1 MNLRYGL
8 LIPLVM
14 MISSIVSGCMAYS
27 GARQDIADDLN
38 EVMVALA
45 KEKSGLW
52 TRHDTIAALRHM
64 YEVNRKPI
72 VYHAS
77 DLNFR
82 NAILKDVAYYS
93 LALVDRK
100 TAAPKI
106 RGNKIAS
113 DSIMLVP
120 AGSPDGLAIQVQGF
134 ADCSMASVF
143 AVSDQTVP
151 GMLFSLAI
159 LSLAGMY
166 ICRRNEDRQ
175 LETVT
180 VVPAPSVP
188 TLDGVK
194 LTPMQRQLAQMLLDA
209 PYMKVDKSTLCLAL
223 WGNKS
228 NAEESLYT
236 LVRRTKS
243 ALAETGIEII
253 CNRGDSY
260 QLRVNR

>member
-14 MISSIVSGCMAYS
+14 MISSIVSGCFAYS
-27 GARQDIADDLN
+27 DARQDIADDLN
-38 EVMVALA
+38 EVIVALA

-52 TRHDTIAALRHM
+52 TRQDTIAALRHM
-64 YEVNRKPI
+64 YEVNHKPI
-72 VYHAS
+72 VYQAS
-77 DLNFR
+77 DLKFR
-82 NAILKDVAYYS
+82 NAVLKDVSYYS

-100 TAAPKI
+100 SASPKI

-113 DSIMLVP
+113 DSIMIVP
-120 AGSPDGLAIQVQGF
+120 AGSADGLAIHVQGF

-159 LSLAGMY
+159 LSLVGIY
-166 ICRRNEDRQ
+166 IWRRNANCQ
-175 LETVT
+175 LATELV
-180 VVPAPSVP
+180 APVSAVP

-194 LTPMQRQLAQMLLDA
+194 LTPMQRQFTQMLLDA
-209 PYMKVDKSTLCLAL
+209 PDMKVDKSTLCLAL

-236 LVRRTKS
+236 LVRRTKA
-243 ALAETGIEII
+243 ALAEVGIEII
-253 CNRGDSY
+253 CNRGQSY
-260 QLRVNR
+260 QLRVNG

>member
-14 MISSIVSGCMAYS
+14 MISSIVSGFFAYS
-27 GARQDIADDLN
+27 DARQDIADDLN
-38 EVMVALA
+38 VAMEALV

-52 TRHDTIAALRHM
+52 TRQDTIDALRHM
-64 YEVNRKPI
+64 YEVDHKPMI
-72 VYHAS
+72 YQAS
-77 DLNFR
+77 DLKFR
-82 NAILKDVAYYS
+82 NSGLKDVAYYS

-100 TAAPKI
+100 TASSKI

-113 DSIMLVP
+113 DSIMLVL
-120 AGSPDGLAIQVQGF
+120 AGSVDGLAIQVQGF

-151 GMLFSLAI
+151 GVLFSLAI
-159 LSLAGMY
+159 FSLAGMY
-166 ICRRNEDRQ
+166 IWRRNENCQ
-175 LETVT
+175 LATEPVVT
-180 VVPAPSVP
+180 VSTVS
-188 TLDGVK
+188 TLDGIK

-209 PYMKVDKSTLCLAL
+209 PDMKVDKATLCTAL

-243 ALAETGIEII
+243 ALAESGIEII

-260 QLRVNR
+260 QLRVNG

>member
-14 MISSIVSGCMAYS
+14 MISSIISGCLAYS
-27 GARQDIADDLN
+27 DARQDIADDLN
-38 EVMVALA
+38 EVMEALV

-52 TRHDTIAALRHM
+52 TRQDTVAALRHM
-64 YEVNRKPI
+64 YDVNRKPI

-82 NAILKDVAYYS
+82 NAVLKDVAYYS

-100 TAAPKI
+100 TVSSKI

-120 AGSPDGLAIQVQGF
+120 EGSVDGLAIQVQGF

-151 GMLFSLAI
+151 GMLFLLAV
-159 LSLAGMY
+159 LSLAGM
-166 ICRRNEDRQ
+166 CVLRRNEGCQ
-175 LETVT
+175 LTT
-180 VVPAPSVP
+180 KPVVPVSAVP
-188 TLDGVK
+188 TLDGIK

-209 PYMKVDKSTLCLAL
+209 PDMKVNKTALCTAL

-228 NAEESLYT
+228 NADESLYT
-236 LVRRTKS
+236 LVRRTKT
-243 ALAETGIEII
+243 ALAEAGIEII

-260 QLRVNR
+260 QLRVNG